1 MAQYERLWEKIRQ
14 SGMTVTFIAKKSE
27 MSRVTLYNRLAGIG
41 EFKASE
47 IAGLTKTR
55 SLTRKERDE
64 IFFS

>member
-1 MAQYERLWEKIRQ
+1 MAQYERLMDKIRQ
-14 SGMTVTFIAKKSE
+14 SGMTVTAIAKKSD

-47 IAGLTKTR
+47 IAGLTKTLA
-55 SLTRKERDE
+55 LTREERDE